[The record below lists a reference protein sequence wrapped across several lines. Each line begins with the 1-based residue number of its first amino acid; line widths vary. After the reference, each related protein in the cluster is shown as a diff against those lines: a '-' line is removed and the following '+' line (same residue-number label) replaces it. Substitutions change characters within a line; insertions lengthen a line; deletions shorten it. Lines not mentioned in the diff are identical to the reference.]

1 VAEPHSTASVR
12 PAKKRCIVQLPAPP
26 LPPGF
31 VPPPL
36 DAFGFVM
43 FYVLFVEIVLVA
55 LPRKIGN
62 RILETLFP
70 ILRRYL

>member
-1 VAEPHSTASVR
+1 MQFPT
-12 PAKKRCIVQLPAPP
+12 PP

-36 DAFGFVM
+36 DLFGFLGL
-43 FYVLFVEIVLVA
+43 YVVALELILLA
-55 LPRKIGN
+55 LPRKFRN

-70 ILRRYL
+70 GLPGARLRQ

>member
-1 VAEPHSTASVR
+1 MQIPF
-12 PAKKRCIVQLPAPP
+12 QPP

-31 VPPPL
+31 QPPPMDL
-36 DAFGFVM
+36 FGWVCLYILFLEL
-43 FYVLFVEIVLVA
+43 VLLA
-55 LPRKIGN
+55 MPRKFSN